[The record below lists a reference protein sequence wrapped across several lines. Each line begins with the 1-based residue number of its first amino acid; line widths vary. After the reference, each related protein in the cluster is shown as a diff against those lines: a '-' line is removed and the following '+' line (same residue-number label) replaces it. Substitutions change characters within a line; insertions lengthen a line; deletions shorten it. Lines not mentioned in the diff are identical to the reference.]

1 MAVVLLVCIAFCTFL
16 VYHVPWDGTLEKLLL
31 VKINSDFVKKINSD
45 FVKCL

>member
-16 VYHVPWDGTLEKLLL
+16 VYDVPWDGAVEKLLQ
-31 VKINSDFVKKINSD
+31 VKINSD